1 MPDWANNTIS
11 RTIAKEI
18 RQSRREVTILF
29 TDIVYSTMH
38 WELNGDIKGRL
49 MVDKH
54 NRLLFPVVQHYRG
67 KVIKTIGDS
76 IMAMFERPNDAL
88 RAAIGIQQVLERMR
102 EQDSNFAIHVRIGM
116 HTGQAIVEPN
126 DVYGDVVNVASRI
139 ESEAEGDEIF
149 LSDVMG
155 EKLKNRGYFINQAG
169 IFTFKGKKD
178 PMTVYRCDWAYC
190 KDMTED
196 VHLSTILP
204 VSSQQKRE
212 YLIYSGISLMSL
224 AALYYLY
231 LRYFLSDLMPLSIKA
246 LNPGMLL
253 REGPLELWLLVCVMI
268 LLTGFLIRRISVIP
282 PRTQRL
288 LKGCF
293 GSALA
298 FLLFYL
304 PSMLLPD
311 AALMAM
317 NSSVYASRNNFVT
330 VRTESAVLHSRPS
343 EASEVLQRVRKDD
356 LMLLK
361 QQQLVGSKIWYEVMV
376 EPGAGAWIQNIRAP
390 KIDIPGEEIG
400 HAFKYRFTKLDLFA
414 LLCAV
419 LGFIWG
425 VFDFRVRPA

>member
-76 IMAMFERPNDAL
+76 IMAMFEQPNDAL

-102 EQDSNFAIHVRIGM
+102 QQDSNFAIHVRIGM

-139 ESEAEGDEIF
+139 ESEADGDEIF

-155 EKLKNRGYFINQAG
+155 EKLKNRGYFINKAG

-190 KDMTED
+190 KDMAAD
-196 VHLSTILP
+196 VNLETILP
-204 VSSQQKRE
+204 VNSQQKRE
-212 YLIYSGISLMSL
+212 YFIYAGISLMGVV
-224 AALYYLY
+224 ALYYLY
-231 LRYFLSDLMPLSIKA
+231 LRFFISDLMPLSLRA
-246 LNPGMLL
+246 LNPGMWL
-253 REGPLELWLLVCVMI
+253 RDGPLELWLFVCLMI
-268 LLTGFLIRRISVIP
+268 LLVGYLIRRISVIP

-293 GSALA
+293 GSVLA

-317 NSSVYASRNNFVT
+317 NSSIYASRSNFVT
-330 VRTESAVLHSRPS
+330 VRTESAALYNRASL
-343 EASEVLQRVRKDD
+343 ASEVVRKVRKGD
-356 LMLLK
+356 LMLY
-361 QQQLVGSKIWYEVMV
+361 QQQQQVGTKIWYEVLV
-376 EPGAGAWIQNIRAP
+376 EPGLSAWIQSIRVP
-390 KIDIPGEEIG
+390 RIDIPGEEIG
-400 HAFKYRFTKLDLFA
+400 HAFKYRFTKRDLFA

>member
-102 EQDSNFAIHVRIGM
+102 QQDSNFAIHVRIGM

-139 ESEAEGDEIF
+139 ESEADGDEIF

-155 EKLKNRGYFINQAG
+155 EKLKNRGYFINKAG

-190 KDMTED
+190 KDMAAD
-196 VHLSTILP
+196 VNLDTILP
-204 VSSQQKRE
+204 VNSQQKRE
-212 YLIYSGISLMSL
+212 YFIYAGISLMGVV
-224 AALYYLY
+224 ALYYVY
-231 LRYFLSDLMPLSIKA
+231 LRFFISDLMPLSLRA
-246 LNPGMLL
+246 LNPGMWL
-253 REGPLELWLLVCVMI
+253 RDGPLELWLFVCIMI
-268 LLTGFLIRRISVIP
+268 LLVGYLIRRISVIP

-293 GSALA
+293 GSVLA

-317 NSSVYASRNNFVT
+317 NSSIYASRSNFVT
-330 VRTESAVLHSRPS
+330 VRAESAVLHNRASP
-343 EASEVLQRVRKDD
+343 ASEVVRKVRKGD
-356 LMLLK
+356 LMLY
-361 QQQLVGSKIWYEVMV
+361 QQQQQVGTKIWYEVLI
-376 EPGAGAWIQNIRAP
+376 EPGLSAWIQSIRVP

-400 HAFKYRFTKLDLFA
+400 HAFKYRFTKRDLFA